1 MARVVL
7 TGELAR
13 RFAGKDTEIKV
24 AARNV
29 RHLYQLLDELYP
41 GMGEVFEARSL
52 AVAIDGDI
60 VADAFLEPLE
70 DDTEVAFLP
79 AIRGG

>member
-13 RFAGKDTEIKV
+13 RFVGKDIEVKV

-29 RHLYQLLDELYP
+29 RHLYSLLDEMYP
-41 GMGEVFEARSL
+41 GMGEVFESRAL

-70 DDTEVAFLP
+70 DNTEVAFLP

>member
-1 MARVVL
+1 MARVLL

-13 RFAGKDTEIKV
+13 RFIGKDIEIEV

-29 RHLYQLLDELYP
+29 RHLYQLLDEQYP
-41 GMGEVFEARSL
+41 GMGDVFESRAL

-60 VADAFLEPLE
+60 VADAFLEPLS
-70 DDTEVAFLP
+70 DDTEVVFLP

>member
-13 RFAGKDTEIKV
+13 RFVGKDIEIKV

-29 RHLYQLLDELYP
+29 RHLYQLLEGLYP
-41 GMGEVFEARSL
+41 GMGEVFESRML

-60 VADAFLEPLE
+60 VADAFLEPLD

>member
-13 RFAGKDTEIKV
+13 RFPGKDTEIKV

-41 GMGEVFEARSL
+41 GMGEVFEARTL

-79 AIRGG
+79 AI

>member
-1 MARVVL
+1 MARVL
-7 TGELAR
+7 LNGDLGR
-13 RFAGKDTEIKV
+13 RFVGKDIEIKV

-41 GMGEVFEARSL
+41 GMGEVFAARSL

-60 VADAFLEPLE
+60 VADAFLEPLQ
-70 DDTEVAFLP
+70 DDTEVCFLP